1 MTELSVNATTCAHHQ
16 CNCCRRMVP
25 THSTCTMH
33 MLPMMLPKVSGLI
46 HDTSRPVCA
55 MSKVCSIPFICQLKQ
70 ACMAHIYIMYSI
82 SYRIHHGYCYK
93 CYVCFLRRI
102 LPTQCCSKIIP
113 IYQAYIVR
121 WAWNKLVVA
130 QVRCLIYSAVTVLLH
145 DEHIYGAS
153 LPSILCCWSF
163 LVLSGLFGSLISL
176 FVEDY

>member
-1 MTELSVNATTCAHHQ
+1 MAKYSFRGNAECCQKIVNAKLVVTELSVNATTCAHHQ
-16 CNCCRRMVP
+16 CNCCRRVVP

-93 CYVCFLRRI
+93 CYVCFLKRI
-102 LPTQCCSKIIP
+102 LPTQCCSRIIP
-113 IYQAYIVR
+113 GIHCPVSM
-121 WAWNKLVVA
+121 K
-130 QVRCLIYSAVTVLLH
+130 
-145 DEHIYGAS
+145 
-153 LPSILCCWSF
+153 
-163 LVLSGLFGSLISL
+163 
-176 FVEDY
+176 